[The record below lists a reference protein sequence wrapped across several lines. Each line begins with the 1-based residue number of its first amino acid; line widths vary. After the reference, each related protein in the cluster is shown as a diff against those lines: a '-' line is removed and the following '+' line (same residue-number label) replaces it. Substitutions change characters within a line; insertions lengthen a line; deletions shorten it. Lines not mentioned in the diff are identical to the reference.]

1 MKNFNRVFVIIMD
14 GVGCG
19 VQDDYDK
26 YHKVEANTLLSVYKT
41 ADIFS
46 LPILEKIG
54 LRHIL
59 FDESLALNTIAG
71 KMRELTAGND
81 TMAGVWE
88 MFGIIRSKRYL
99 SSKISLSDKLITE
112 IERELG
118 TQIVGNEYIS
128 GFKALD
134 KFYVEHVEKKSP
146 ILYISDD
153 GIILFAAHEKVIQ
166 PDQLNFLGLRL
177 SKILKGKNVSRVITR
192 PFSGNIGNFER
203 TANRQDFLCDDGVLS
218 SPILQSVKKRNF
230 TFKTTEHLYKILG
243 QPYGVEFIKGNHN
256 NHDLLKIIYTQIN
269 NINETANL
277 QLFCLQDFDM
287 AGHKK
292 DPISFAEHLKYF
304 DTELPSL
311 IEALK
316 EDDLLI
322 ITADHGCDPKF
333 PDRGHT
339 REFVPLLITFKNLV
353 HGKSL
358 GVRNSFA
365 DIGQTIC
372 DIFKLPPLI
381 HGQSF
386 YETF

>member
-14 GVGCG
+14 GTGCG
-19 VQDDYDK
+19 VQDDHDK

-41 ADIFS
+41 ANIFS
-46 LPILEKIG
+46 LPNLEKIG

-59 FDESLALNTIAG
+59 FDEPLMSNAIAG
-71 KMRELTAGND
+71 KMRESTAGND

-88 MFGIIRSKRYL
+88 MFGIISYKRYL
-99 SSKISLSDKLITE
+99 SSKTPLSDELITE

-118 TQIVGNEYIS
+118 TQIVGNEYLS

-153 GIILFAAHEKVIQ
+153 GIILLAAHEKVIQ
-166 PDQLNFLGLRL
+166 PDRLNSLGFNL
-177 SKILKGKNVSRVITR
+177 SKILKGKNIARVITR
-192 PFSGNIGNFER
+192 PFLGNTGNFER
-203 TANRQDFLCDDGVLS
+203 TVNRQDFLCDDKILS

-243 QPYGVEFIKGNHN
+243 QPVGVEFIKGNYN
-256 NHDLLKIIYTQIN
+256 NHDLLKIIHAQIN
-269 NINETANL
+269 DVNETANF

-292 DPISFAEHLKYF
+292 DSISFAEYLKYF
-304 DTELPSL
+304 DIELLGL
-311 IEALK
+311 INELK

-322 ITADHGCDPKF
+322 ITADHGCDPNF
-333 PDRGHT
+333 PERGHT
-339 REFVPLLITFKNLV
+339 REFVPLLITFKNLI

-358 GVRNSFA
+358 GIRNSFA
-365 DIGQTIC
+365 DIGQTVC

>member
-1 MKNFNRVFVIIMD
+1 MKNFNRIFVIIMD
-14 GVGCG
+14 GTGCG

-26 YHKVEANTLLSVYKT
+26 YHKVKANTLLSVYKT
-41 ADIFS
+41 ANFFS
-46 LPILEKIG
+46 LPNLEKIG

-59 FDESLALNTIAG
+59 FDEPLVLNAIAG
-71 KMRELTAGND
+71 KMRELTVGND

-99 SSKISLSDKLITE
+99 SSKTPLSDKLITE

-153 GIILFAAHEKVIQ
+153 GIILFAAHEKVI
-166 PDQLNFLGLRL
+166 PPNQLNFFGFRL
-177 SKILKGKNVSRVITR
+177 SKILKGKNVARVITR
-192 PFSGNIGNFER
+192 PFLGNIGNFER

-218 SPILQSVKKRNF
+218 SSILQSVKKRNF

-243 QPYGVEFIKGNHN
+243 QPHGVEFIKGNHN

-292 DPISFAEHLKYF
+292 DSISFAEYLKYF

-311 IEALK
+311 IESLK
-316 EDDLLI
+316 EYDLLI

-339 REFVPLLITFKNLV
+339 REFVPLLITFKNLI
-353 HGKSL
+353 HGQSL
-358 GVRNSFA
+358 GIRNSFA
-365 DIGQTIC
+365 DIGQTVC

>member
-1 MKNFNRVFVIIMD
+1 MKNFNRMFIIIMD

-19 VQDDYDK
+19 VQDDYYK
-26 YHKVEANTLLSVYKT
+26 YNKAEANTLLSVYKT
-41 ADIFS
+41 ANIFS
-46 LPILEKIG
+46 LPNLEKIG
-54 LRHIL
+54 LRHVL
-59 FDESLALNTIAG
+59 FDEPLVLNAIAG

-88 MFGIIRSKRYL
+88 MFGIIRTKRYL
-99 SSKISLSDKLITE
+99 SSKKPLSSKLVAE

-118 TQIVGNEYIS
+118 IQIVGNEYIS

-134 KFYVEHVEKKSP
+134 KFFVEHVRKKSP

-153 GIILFAAHEKVIQ
+153 GIILLAAHEKVIQ
-166 PDQLNFLGLRL
+166 PDRLNFLGFHLAR
-177 SKILKGKNVSRVITR
+177 ILKGKNVARVITR
-192 PFSGNIGNFER
+192 PFLGNMGNFER
-203 TANRQDFLCDDGVLS
+203 TADRQDFLCDDDVLS

-256 NHDLLKIIYTQIN
+256 NHNLLKIIYTQIN
-269 NINETANL
+269 NVNETANL

-292 DPISFAEHLKYF
+292 DPISFAEYLKDF
-304 DTELPSL
+304 DDELPSL
-311 IEALK
+311 IKALK
-316 EDDLLI
+316 ENDLLI

-339 REFVPLLITFKNLV
+339 REFVPLLITFKNLI
-353 HGKSL
+353 HGQPL
-358 GVRNSFA
+358 GIRNSFA